1 MMATPPR
8 IIRVASGTTL
18 FLLHHKD
25 RIGIKHGPGNSAKLE
40 VARFIQLEHL
50 GQATSNSNSNSN

>member
-8 IIRVASGTTL
+8 IIRVASGTAL

-40 VARFIQLEHL
+40 VAGFIQFEHL
-50 GQATSNSNSNSN
+50 G